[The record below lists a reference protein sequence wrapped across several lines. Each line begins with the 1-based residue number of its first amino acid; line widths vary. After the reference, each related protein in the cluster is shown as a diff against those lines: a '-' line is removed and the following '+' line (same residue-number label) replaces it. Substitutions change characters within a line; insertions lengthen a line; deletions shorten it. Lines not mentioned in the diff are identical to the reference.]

1 MSNQNSSISQLI
13 IIEVKKW
20 IELEANEI
28 KRLLFWSLGKEHFSF
43 LGWKLLVI
51 LSCFLTLK
59 RRLEGTQIYI
69 GLNFGW
75 TTLNRLS
82 PAIDS
87 EVLRQFTTKKKM
99 KLTEHNDEQEL
110 SSAR

>member
-1 MSNQNSSISQLI
+1 MKLNGCSFGLWERST
-13 IIEVKKW
+13 
-20 IELEANEI
+20 
-28 KRLLFWSLGKEHFSF
+28 SF

-51 LSCFLTLK
+51 LSCFLTIK
-59 RRLEGTQIYI
+59 RGLEGTQIYI